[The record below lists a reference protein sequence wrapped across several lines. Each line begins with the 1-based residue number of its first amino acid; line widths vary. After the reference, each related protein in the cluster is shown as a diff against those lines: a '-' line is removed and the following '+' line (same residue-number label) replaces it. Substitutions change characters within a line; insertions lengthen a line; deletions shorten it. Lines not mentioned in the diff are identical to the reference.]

1 MAIARWQSTPDEI
14 TPFDQLRQEVNRLF
28 NLFSEGTEP
37 FISRVYPAINLT
49 EKGDYFYI
57 RAELPGVSPENLDI
71 SVVEGHL
78 QLRGER
84 KTDFEEQNLSY
95 HRREREGGVFRRAIP
110 LPGKIDAD
118 KVSANMNNGVLT
130 ITLPKS
136 EESKPKKITVK
147 TG

>member
-1 MAIARWQSTPDEI
+1 
-14 TPFDQLRQEVNRLF
+14 
-28 NLFSEGTEP
+28 
-37 FISRVYPAINLT
+37 
-49 EKGDYFYI
+49 
-57 RAELPGVSPENLDI
+57 VSPENLDI

-95 HRREREGGVFRRAIP
+95 HRREREGVVFRRAIP